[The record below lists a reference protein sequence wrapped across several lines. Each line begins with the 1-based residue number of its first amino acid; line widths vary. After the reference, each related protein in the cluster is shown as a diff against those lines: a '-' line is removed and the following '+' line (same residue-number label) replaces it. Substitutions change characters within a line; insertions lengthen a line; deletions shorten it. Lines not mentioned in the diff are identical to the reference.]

1 MPTGGGRVK
10 PLPPASGFA
19 RGRGGLLRT
28 WLADSAYQWLAVLEH
43 ELLLFAAVW
52 FAIGAADELVMDG
65 IWLWQRLT
73 GAGRT
78 GQLAGNGRD
87 KLSSMA
93 AVFVPAWRES
103 AVIGPMVAH
112 CLAVWPQE
120 DLRIYVGC
128 YRNDQETL
136 NALTIV
142 SEDPRVRVVVH
153 DRDGPTT
160 KADCLNRLYLAMR
173 QDERRSGQRIGFI
186 VLHDAEDMV
195 HPAALALMDRALDTV
210 DFVQLPVR
218 PEPQASSPWVAGHY
232 CDEFAE
238 AHARDMV
245 VRDHIGAGLPSAGVG
260 CAFSRAAIERIVAVR
275 GGALPFAADCLTEDY
290 EAGMLVAETG
300 GRSRFIRVRDAR
312 GELVATREFFPDGLA
327 ASVRQKTRWV
337 HGIAF
342 QGWDRLG
349 WNRSAGDLWMRLR
362 DRRGPLVALVLL
374 AAYLALPLWPIV
386 RFGEMAGFVVPVPP
400 GPVLKGLLAFNLC
413 SLIWR
418 LVVRALFT
426 GSEYGW
432 IEGVRSVF
440 RFPVGN
446 IIAIMAARRAAVA
459 YVRVLFGGALTWDHT
474 LHCAHPVQAG
484 VGLAS
489 HASSTQR
496 PRRPA
501 SSGLVPAAL
510 VGN

>member
-1 MPTGGGRVK
+1 
-10 PLPPASGFA
+10 
-19 RGRGGLLRT
+19 
-28 WLADSAYQWLAVLEH
+28 
-43 ELLLFAAVW
+43 
-52 FAIGAADELVMDG
+52 
-65 IWLWQRLT
+65 
-73 GAGRT
+73 
-78 GQLAGNGRD
+78 
-87 KLSSMA
+87 
-93 AVFVPAWRES
+93 
-103 AVIGPMVAH
+103 
-112 CLAVWPQE
+112 
-120 DLRIYVGC
+120 
-128 YRNDQETL
+128 
-136 NALTIV
+136 
-142 SEDPRVRVVVH
+142 
-153 DRDGPTT
+153 
-160 KADCLNRLYLAMR
+160 
-173 QDERRSGQRIGFI
+173 
-186 VLHDAEDMV
+186 
-195 HPAALALMDRALDTV
+195 
-210 DFVQLPVR
+210 
-218 PEPQASSPWVAGHY
+218 
-232 CDEFAE
+232 
-238 AHARDMV
+238 
-245 VRDHIGAGLPSAGVG
+245 
-260 CAFSRAAIERIVAVR
+260 
-275 GGALPFAADCLTEDY
+275 
-290 EAGMLVAETG
+290 
-300 GRSRFIRVRDAR
+300 
-312 GELVATREFFPDGLA
+312 
-327 ASVRQKTRWV
+327 
-337 HGIAF
+337 
-342 QGWDRLG
+342 
-349 WNRSAGDLWMRLR
+349 MRLR